1 MSGWEN
7 VALAGGF
14 TLEGVSLACLL
25 LVVVAGVRR
34 SDPRMSLATP
44 ASHWRP
50 FLSAVGAGLFIL
62 MSLQGEVA
70 FLGLAP
76 VVVFAWVVVRP
87 APEGQAPQGD
97 ARLFAFVAAVA
108 WIAASVAQ
116 YAEAQWSKTVTGII
130 RGDVLLTG
138 PMLAFC
144 TWVAVS
150 AISRARSRPQPI
162 GRSR

>member
-1 MSGWEN
+1 MDWEQI
-7 VALAGGF
+7 ALVGCL

-25 LVVVAGVRR
+25 LVVVTWVRLGNQQT
-34 SDPRMSLATP
+34 SLANP
-44 ASHWRP
+44 ASRLHP
-50 FLSAVGAGLFIL
+50 ALSAVGAGLFIL

-97 ARLFAFVAAVA
+97 ARLLAFLAAVA

-116 YAEAQWSKTVTGII
+116 YAAAQWSKTVTGII
-130 RGDVLLTG
+130 RGDLLLTG
-138 PMLAFC
+138 PTLAFC
-144 TWVAVS
+144 TWAAVS
-150 AISRARSRPQPI
+150 AISRACSRPQPI